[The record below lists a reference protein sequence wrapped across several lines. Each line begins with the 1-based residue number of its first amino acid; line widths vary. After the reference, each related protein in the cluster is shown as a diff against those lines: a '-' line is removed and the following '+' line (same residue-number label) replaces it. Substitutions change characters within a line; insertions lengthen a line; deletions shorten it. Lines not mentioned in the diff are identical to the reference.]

1 MKNFIYSRLLGLDI
15 KALELS
21 SAKTKRN
28 YLNLG
33 YSLIFVALLSI
44 ASGVKIMSLFTSNTL
59 LLALGGMITF
69 GIVFFMDYLLVSS
82 STNLLGGLTRFLFG
96 VLNAAVSATC
106 LLLLINNTDI
116 EDYKESINK
125 NQMTALKNDYETG
138 YNDRYKVYNEQVN
151 DNENYRKTIVEPE
164 ALNGYAG
171 DVHAMKNAPYL
182 KRKTELE
189 KMKKELDSVENS
201 NFKKEYQE
209 ELDKLNTQEKM
220 GLFEQ
225 IDIMFSKVIPRSNS
239 SIVFGF
245 IIVTLLL
252 ILELSVLIF
261 KQSISK
267 ENDYDRWVLAL
278 DKVKSEK
285 NTEEINNNIQLGKIE
300 RELNKKKEEI
310 IIKTDFQAELG
321 SMKKGIDEINK
332 DENLPNLDSSL
343 IDRELNS
350 ISIEIDNDI
359 NIGIKSV
366 VSPKI
371 NDVSDEKIINND
383 NASNEK
389 TVVNPNPNFYNIFYM
404 SQPMKSLCDD
414 LMRNCNGDKLA
425 FTKKLFDWADANIVY
440 QNGHDLEHYKTA
452 REVFNSKSGICGEMA
467 IMYNSFCKYA
477 GIEARYVHV
486 DQDNSG
492 KQVNHA
498 CSLVKLENESFLVDI
513 AYHTYSIKHQKYN
526 IVSNEELINNMIS
539 WNK

>member
-15 KALELS
+15 KALDLS

-44 ASGVKIMSLFTSNTL
+44 ASGVKIMSLFTNNTL

-96 VLNAAVSATC
+96 VLNATVSATC

-171 DVHAMKNAPYL
+171 DVHAMKSAPYL

-267 ENDYDRWVLAL
+267 ENDYDRWVLDL
-278 DKVKSEK
+278 DKAKSEK
-285 NTEEINNNIQLGKIE
+285 NTEEINYNIQLGKIE

-310 IIKTDFQAELG
+310 TIKTDFQAELVL
-321 SMKKGIDEINK
+321 MKKGIDDINK
-332 DENLPNLDSSL
+332 IVAEKLVPITRLGKLQEN
-343 IDRELNS
+343 
-350 ISIEIDNDI
+350 
-359 NIGIKSV
+359 
-366 VSPKI
+366 
-371 NDVSDEKIINND
+371 
-383 NASNEK
+383 
-389 TVVNPNPNFYNIFYM
+389 
-404 SQPMKSLCDD
+404 
-414 LMRNCNGDKLA
+414 
-425 FTKKLFDWADANIVY
+425 VY
-440 QNGHDLEHYKTA
+440 TE
-452 REVFNSKSGICGEMA
+452 
-467 IMYNSFCKYA
+467 
-477 GIEARYVHV
+477 
-486 DQDNSG
+486 
-492 KQVNHA
+492 
-498 CSLVKLENESFLVDI
+498 
-513 AYHTYSIKHQKYN
+513 
-526 IVSNEELINNMIS
+526 
-539 WNK
+539 

>member
-15 KALELS
+15 KALELT

-44 ASGVKIMSLFTSNTL
+44 ASGVKIMSLFTSNTP

-96 VLNAAVSATC
+96 VLNSAVSATC

-116 EDYKESINK
+116 EDYKESISK

-138 YNDRYKVYNEQVN
+138 YKDRYKVYNEQVN

-171 DVHAMKNAPYL
+171 KVHEMKNAPYL
-182 KRKTELE
+182 LRKAELQ
-189 KMKKELDSVENS
+189 KMKKGLDSVENS
-201 NFKKEYQE
+201 SFRKEYQD
-209 ELDKLNTQEKM
+209 ELDKLNKQEKM

-225 IDIMFSKVIPRSNS
+225 IDIMFSKVIPRSTS

-245 IIVTLLL
+245 IIATLLL

-267 ENDYDRWVLAL
+267 ENDYDRWVVAL

-285 NTEEINNNIQLGKIE
+285 NSEDINNNIQLGKIE

-366 VSPKI
+366 VSPTI

-404 SQPMKSLCDD
+404 SQPMKALCDN
-414 LMRNCNGDKLA
+414 LNRNCNGEKLA
-425 FTKKLFDWADANIVY
+425 FTKQLYDWAEANIVY

-452 REVFNSKSGICGEMA
+452 REVFNSKSGICGEMSIFFNA
-467 IMYNSFCKYA
+467 CCKYV
-477 GIEARYVHV
+477 GIEAHYVHV
-486 DQDNSG
+486 DVDYTG
-492 KQVNHA
+492 EKVNHA
-498 CSLVKLENESFLVDI
+498 CSLVKIDSESFLVDI
-513 AYHTYSIKHQKYN
+513 AYHSYKIAHQKWE
-526 IVSNEELINNMIS
+526 IVSNENLINNMIN

>member
-1 MKNFIYSRLLGLDI
+1 MKNFIYSRLLGLDL
-15 KALELS
+15 KALDLS

-96 VLNAAVSATC
+96 VLNSVVSATC

-138 YNDRYKVYNEQVN
+138 YKDRYKVYNEQVN

-171 DVHAMKNAPYL
+171 KVHEMKNAPYL
-182 KRKTELE
+182 LRKTELLTI
-189 KMKKELDSVENS
+189 KKELDSVENS
-201 NFKKEYQE
+201 SFRKGYQE

-225 IDIMFSKVIPRSNS
+225 IDILFSKVIPQSKS

-261 KQSISK
+261 KYSISK
-267 ENDYDRWVLAL
+267 ENDYDRWVIKL
-278 DKVKSEK
+278 DGIKSGK
-285 NTEEINNNIQLGKIE
+285 NTEDINNDIQLEKIQ

-310 IIKTDFQAELG
+310 IFKTDFQAELVA
-321 SMKKGIDEINK
+321 MKQGIEEINK
-332 DENLPNLDSSL
+332 DENLPNLDGSL
-343 IDRELNS
+343 IERELND
-350 ISIEIDNDI
+350 ILAEIDSEI
-359 NIGIKSV
+359 ASAIKNV
-366 VSPKI
+366 V
-371 NDVSDEKIINND
+371 NTVTD
-383 NASNEK
+383 NK
-389 TVVNPNPNFYNIFYM
+389 TQDKTIKDDTSTENTIVNPNPSFYNIFYL
-404 SQPMKSLCDD
+404 SQPMKTLCDN
-414 LMRNCNGDKLA
+414 LMRKCNGNKLT
-425 FTKKLFDWADANIVY
+425 FTKQLFDWADTNIVY

-467 IMYNSFCKYA
+467 IFFNACCKYV
-477 GIEARYVHV
+477 GIEAHYTHIDV
-486 DQDNSG
+486 DNIGQ
-492 KQVNHA
+492 QVNHA
-498 CSLVKLENESFLVDI
+498 CSYVKIDNESFLIDI
-513 AYHTYSIKHQKYN
+513 AYHSYKIAHQKWE
-526 IVSNEELINNMIS
+526 VVTNEALINNMIN